1 MTIYQRSLVS
11 RFTRFKIDT
20 FDADSDDAVDE
31 VMEDSRP
38 STMKQGGSFKAGHI
52 ILGSVQKPVSFEEV
66 SAAHSNDP
74 AFSHFYRKFSQFLRT
89 QDIDNFEYAD
99 FDGKK
104 LKKVRFHGNLS
115 TI

>member
-11 RFTRFKIDT
+11 RLIRFRIDT
-20 FDADSDDAVDE
+20 FEANLDDDE
-31 VMEDSRP
+31 VEMEDSRP
-38 STMKQGGSFKAGHI
+38 STMKQGGSFKVGHI

-74 AFSHFYRKFSQFLRT
+74 AFSNFYNKFSRFLRT
-89 QDIDNFEYAD
+89 QNIDSLEYAD

-104 LKKVRFHGNLS
+104 LKVRFHDNLS

>member
-11 RFTRFKIDT
+11 RLIRFRIDT
-20 FDADSDDAVDE
+20 FEANLDDDE
-31 VMEDSRP
+31 VEMEDSRP
-38 STMKQGGSFKAGHI
+38 STMKQGGSFKVGHI

-66 SAAHSNDP
+66 SAAQNNDP
-74 AFSHFYRKFSQFLRT
+74 AFSHFCSRFSRFLHA
-89 QDIDNFEYAD
+89 QYSFEYAD

-104 LKKVRFHGNLS
+104 LKVRFHDNLS

>member
-11 RFTRFKIDT
+11 WFTRFKIDT
-20 FDADSDDAVDE
+20 FDADSDDAVNE
-31 VMEDSRP
+31 VMEDSQS